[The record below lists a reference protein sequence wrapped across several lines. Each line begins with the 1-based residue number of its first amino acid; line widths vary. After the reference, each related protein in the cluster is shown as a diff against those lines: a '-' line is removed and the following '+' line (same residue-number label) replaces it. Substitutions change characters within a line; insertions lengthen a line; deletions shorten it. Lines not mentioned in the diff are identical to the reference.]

1 MKIIG
6 IFYGSSSGNTEGV
19 AKQIQ
24 AEFGADN
31 AQVFDVAKATK
42 DDLEKFDNL
51 IFGTSTWGFGEL
63 QDDFDG
69 FMKQIE
75 AANLSGK
82 TVALFG
88 CGDQESYSDT
98 FVDGMGLVWQS
109 LQGKGCN
116 IVGQTSTEGYSY
128 SNSQSDVEGK
138 FVGLAIDEN
147 NQSDQTADHVKAWV
161 EVLKNAFK

>member
-147 NQSDQTADHVKAWV
+147 NQSDMTDERIAAWV
-161 EVLKNAFK
+161 ETLKSSLS

>member
-147 NQSDQTADHVKAWV
+147 NQKIGRAHV
-161 EVLKNAFK
+161 

>member
-98 FVDGMGLVWQS
+98 VVDGMGLVWQS

-147 NQSDQTADHVKAWV
+147 NQSDQTADRVKAWV